1 MAPFV
6 ALLARARPRHP
17 GERAGAAVALAG
29 GFAWGWDR
37 LASYPAGYLFPLHR
51 DVWAVQLGTFAG
63 VAAFALAAAVALFLP
78 VLLARGLS
86 GPEPPAA
93 RARGSAV
100 FAAAL
105 LALSAATRLSFWP
118 ELPGAVWT
126 DVTYAVHAAA
136 RAGSFLW
143 PWEAMPLVPPEVGSS
158 KVLLFGL
165 YVDGV
170 RSLLWLCP
178 DRVVAALLLGALPA
192 VLLPLALWSLVRRAA
207 GEAAARPAAVLL
219 ALSFPALVQARWGWV
234 QQAML
239 LLQLLA
245 LERAARGVEAG
256 RERALVVSGLLA
268 GLSLHTYVA
277 SFPATAGL
285 LSFLLLVSWRR
296 RSPRPALA
304 FTAGLAVP
312 AFLLALVYAVR
323 PESLG
328 GRPSELFLVG
338 RPAAL
343 LARDL
348 LANAVEHVGALFL
361 TVDPNTRHGLPGA
374 PALGLAFSALLPLGF
389 SRARGERWG
398 VVAAGLA
405 GSLAGALPTVRHLTP
420 NTFRIGLALALA
432 AAFAG
437 AALAALEA
445 LPFGSRPFRAA
456 LPLLLAIAVGAA
468 GYARFLR
475 WGLLSPRP
483 PQVSQVP
490 RAAGEFA
497 AQVGRGRVLLD
508 RSLFSRE
515 DSPLVTGFWVGT
527 SATLEPLRPLETG
540 TLEEA
545 TARPSPVAWFVT
557 NRPPGG
563 APGLR
568 LGAKG
573 TPEGGLFAVDVARWR
588 GRTPVASGAP
598 ATGPVRPPGRG
609 ARPP

>member
-1 MAPFV
+1 MAAPT
-6 ALLARARPRHP
+6 ALLARLRPRDR
-17 GERAGAAVALAG
+17 GERAGAAVALVG
-29 GFAWGWDR
+29 GLTWGWDR

-51 DVWAVQLGTFAG
+51 EIWAVQAATVAA
-63 VAAFALAAAVALFLP
+63 VAAFAAAVAAALFLP
-78 VLLARGLS
+78 VL
-86 GPEPPAA
+86 AA
-93 RARGSAV
+93 RVLPAGEPSREPARGSAA
-100 FAAAL
+100 FALGL

-143 PWEAMPLVPPEVGSS
+143 PWEAVPLVPPEVGSS
-158 KVLLFGL
+158 RVLLFGL
-165 YVDGV
+165 YLDGV
-170 RSLLWLCP
+170 RSLLSLCP
-178 DRVVAALLLGALPA
+178 DRVQAALLLGALPG
-192 VLLPLALWSLVRRAA
+192 LLIPLALWSLVRRAA

-219 ALSFPALVQARWGWV
+219 ALSLPALVQARWGWV

-256 RERALVVSGLLA
+256 RERALAASGFLA

-285 LSFLLLVSWRR
+285 LSFLLLVSCRR
-296 RSPRPALA
+296 RSPRPVLA
-304 FTAGLAVP
+304 FAAGLALP

-328 GRPSELFLVG
+328 GRTTELLLLG

-343 LARDL
+343 VARDL
-348 LANAVEHVGALFL
+348 LANAVEHAGALFF
-361 TVDPNTRHGLPGA
+361 TVDPNTRHGLPEA

-389 SRARGERWG
+389 SRARGEKWG

-437 AALAALEA
+437 AALAALDA
-445 LPFGSRPFRAA
+445 LPAGTRAFRAA
-456 LPLLLAIAVGAA
+456 LPLLVATAVGSA

-490 RAAGEFA
+490 RAAGELA
-497 AQVGRGRVLLD
+497 AQAGPERVLLD

-515 DSPLVTGFWVGT
+515 DSPLVAGFWVGT
-527 SATLEPLRPLETG
+527 RAALDPLRPLRTG
-540 TLEEA
+540 TLDEA
-545 TARPSPVAWFVT
+545 VSRPSLVSWFVT

-563 APGLR
+563 APGFR
-568 LGAKG
+568 LGARG
-573 TPEGGLFAVDVARWR
+573 TAEGSLFAVDVAGWR
-588 GRTPVASGAP
+588 ARTRAAP
-598 ATGPVRPPGRG
+598 QGPAVGPVSPPG
-609 ARPP
+609 